1 MKTGWLAGIAGT
13 AALATACVTIN
24 VYFPAA
30 AAEQAADQIIDG
42 VWGPGER
49 GRRPQAEPQA
59 QLQHGFDS
67 RVGMRLAGQALD
79 LLIPIAH
86 AQGAADLD
94 ISSPAIRSIEA
105 AMATRHQQL
114 LPYYESG
121 AIGLTANG
129 LIEVRDQN
137 LVPLAERNQLRRLV
151 TEDNGDRNNLYREIA
166 VANGNPQ
173 WESQIRETFAR
184 RWIERARDGWYY
196 RDARNEWQQK

>member
-1 MKTGWLAGIAGT
+1 MNTGWLAAVTGA

-42 VWGPGER
+42 VWGPG
-49 GRRPQAEPQA
+49 GRRPETEPQA
-59 QLQHGFDS
+59 RPQRGTDTGRGTQ
-67 RVGMRLAGQALD
+67 LAGQVLN
-79 LLIPIAH
+79 LLVPVAH
-86 AQGAADLD
+86 AQAADLD
-94 ISSPAIRSIEA
+94 ISSPAIRNIEA
-105 AMATRHQQL
+105 AMAARHRQL
-114 LPYYESG
+114 LPYYDSG

-151 TEDNGDRNNLYREIA
+151 AEDNTDRNNLYREIA

-184 RWIERARDGWYY
+184 RWIERAQAGWYY
-196 RDARNEWQQK
+196 RNARNEWQQK

>member
-1 MKTGWLAGIAGT
+1 MKTGWFAGLAGT
-13 AALATACVTIN
+13 VALTTACVTIN

-49 GRRPQAEPQA
+49 RRQETEPQA
-59 QLQHGFDS
+59 QLQRGIDF
-67 RVGMRLAGQALD
+67 RAGMRLAGQVLEA
-79 LLIPIAH
+79 LIPVAH
-86 AQGAADLD
+86 AQAADLD
-94 ISSPAIRSIEA
+94 ISSPAIRGIEA
-105 AMATRHQQL
+105 SMATRHQQL
-114 LPYYESG
+114 LPYYQSG
-121 AIGLTANG
+121 AIGLTSNG

-151 TEDNGDRNNLYREIA
+151 TEDNTDRNNLYREIA

-184 RWIERARDGWYY
+184 RWIERARDGWHY

>member
-49 GRRPQAEPQA
+49 RRQEAEPQT
-59 QLQHGFDS
+59 QLQEHKGAEPAA
-67 RVGMRLAGQALD
+67 RHAGLLLN
-79 LLIPIAH
+79 LLIPAAH
-86 AQGAADLD
+86 AQAADLD

-114 LPYYESG
+114 LSYYSSG
-121 AIGLTANG
+121 AIGLTGNG

-151 TEDNGDRNNLYREIA
+151 TEDNADRNNLYREIA

-184 RWIERARDGWYY
+184 RWIERARAGWYY